1 MQEHVSLQIVNLRS
15 KRETALATDQV
26 HINVQPS
33 FNRAY
38 EAWDDKLKTRLIETI
53 LVGRAMNPIWTV
65 QNDDEGT
72 EEVLDGMHRLTT
84 ALNYLDN
91 KFALAGAHVSSLT
104 PLELYRGKFFKDLA
118 PMDQARIRNYNF
130 VINKLDS
137 SYKHD
142 SEKLQD
148 MYDILNRSSKML
160 NEFEYTKPVY
170 EPFYK
175 LIGDFSTAH
184 FLGTALFDSSKN
196 SRGKLETETI
206 KWLALA
212 ESRLPEKFSSLN
224 DLSQKWLHDQVG
236 VSRAEVV
243 ARIETHGPVWIETL
257 DRIRKTLA
265 RYIDDEELL
274 VPLAAAAA
282 VAPTDDAP
290 PTAAEWRRK
299 NAVPVM
305 FILVRTVALIK
316 DQARVNRHVAN
327 LTAKFKTNILGVDIQ
342 QVLKCDS
349 RNSVFQRLL
358 LEAIDRIVLEEVGDA
373 MQPRCFP
380 KAVIDDKLR
389 EQGGMCALCGDKITS
404 TQKYEGD
411 HIKPWIKGGETVR
424 GNLQV
429 VHHKCHKRK

>member
-15 KRETALATDQV
+15 KRETALATDQI

-91 KFALAGAHVSSLT
+91 KFALAGAYVSSLT
-104 PLELYRGKFFKDLA
+104 PVEMYRGKFFKDLA

-160 NEFEYTKPVY
+160 NEFEYTKPIY

-175 LIGDFSTAH
+175 VIGDYSTAH
-184 FLGTALFDSSKN
+184 FLSTALFESSKN
-196 SRGKLETETI
+196 SRGKLETETM

-224 DLSQKWLHDQVG
+224 DLSQKWLHEHVG
-236 VSRAEVV
+236 VARAEVV
-243 ARIETHGPVWIETL
+243 AALEARSAAWIETL
-257 DRIRKTLA
+257 DRIRKTQA
-265 RYIDDEELL
+265 RYIDDEDLL
-274 VPLAAAAA
+274 GDA
-282 VAPTDDAP
+282 DDGDAD
-290 PTAAEWRRK
+290 ANEGNRRK
-299 NAVPVM
+299 NVVPVM

-327 LTAKFKTNILGVDIQ
+327 LTAKFKTDILGVDIQ

-349 RNSVFQRLL
+349 RNSVFQRRL
-358 LEAIDRIVLEEVGDA
+358 LEAIDHIILEEVGDVV
-373 MQPRCFP
+373 QPRCFS

-389 EQGGMCALCGDKITS
+389 EQGGLCALCGDKITAA
-404 TQKYEGD
+404 QKYEGD
-411 HIKPWIKGGETVR
+411 HIKPWIKGGETVKS
-424 GNLQV
+424 NLQV
-429 VHHKCHKRK
+429 VHQKCHKRK